1 MYVSSLKEIS
11 VGESVTEYLLGN
23 ASSGLHISLIAMLPK
38 GEVIVI
44 TSVYLILDFPM
55 LGILPVLWA
64 VCSNLG
70 AMKSKHLIFQR
81 KGASPSPE
89 ALTVSEL
96 AD

>member
-44 TSVYLILDFPM
+44 TYCECLWT
-55 LGILPVLWA
+55 GACTLPLKNEVLRFHG
-64 VCSNLG
+64 S
-70 AMKSKHLIFQR
+70 
-81 KGASPSPE
+81 
-89 ALTVSEL
+89 
-96 AD
+96 